1 MKFKLLIFD
10 WEGTLREQAALQP
23 GVAEWLPRLKN
34 IGYEL
39 AVATGKSRRGLDED
53 LRKFELNP
61 YFTLTRTAEETFPKP
76 HPLMV
81 NEISTLLGMEKSQ
94 VLMIGDTHYDLQMAI
109 NAGCAS
115 VLMRYRLKGKEALQ
129 QYHPLATFDSFDDL
143 GKWLM

>member
-10 WEGTLREQAALQP
+10 WEGTLREQGTLQP

-53 LRKFELNP
+53 LKKFDLNQ
-61 YFTLTRTAEETFPKP
+61 YIAITRTAEETFSKP
-76 HPLMV
+76 HPLMI
-81 NEISTLLGMEKSQ
+81 NQIATLLGMEKHQ
-94 VLMIGDTHYDLQMAI
+94 ILMIGDSYYDLQMAI

-115 VLMRYRLKGKEALQ
+115 VLMRYGLKEKEALE
-129 QYHPLATFDSFDDL
+129 QYNPLATFDSFDDL